1 MAGPADDINAIIRLQ
16 EALENAEDTLA
27 NETQTVAAL
36 EEERDELL
44 ALTPPLTAADQNA
57 LDALNAL
64 AANPGSIA
72 AAEVARGAAER
83 ARDAA
88 RTRLNDTVT
97 ATEPVAVDEER
108 ADGNRDVMREL
119 CTGRIPQQPVIRSGR
134 IDPESVLGAWPVAGA
149 SFPPEYYKCPPNTP
163 LFTTMAVL
171 RAGTGFNRNGKRYRA
186 EEYEECIPVIA
197 HIPPRSRLATFGNS
211 ASKLV
216 FVGISYGTVSKNNVI
231 AMVGKGSMPVPHE
244 LAKSNFYRMIGKK
257 VVWKRSSRRYG
268 SKDGPI
274 IAVPTNAND
283 DAAANPQIDAPVDE
297 DHRFIF
303 HADNRVGNIVV
314 QSADVYDCALLIG

>member
-1 MAGPADDINAIIRLQ
+1 MAAAPADDIDRFTALQ
-16 EALENAEDTLA
+16 AALENAEAALVRA
-27 NETQTVAAL
+27 TQTVDERTAQ
-36 EEERDELL
+36 RDELL
-44 ALTPPLTAADQNA
+44 ALTPPLAGAQQARLRD
-57 LDALNAL
+57 LNGNGA
-64 AANPGSIA
+64 GSIA
-72 AAEVARGAAER
+72 EAEAER
-83 ARDAA
+83 AAAELRRDAA
-88 RTRLNDTVT
+88 RAPVD
-97 ATEPVAVDEER
+97 ATGLVAETEER
-108 ADGNRDVMREL
+108 VDGNRDVMREL

-163 LFTTMAVL
+163 LFTTTAVL

-244 LAKSNFYRMIGKK
+244 LVKSNFYRMIGKK

-283 DAAANPQIDAPVDE
+283 DARANPAINQPAAN

-303 HADNRVGNIVV
+303 HATNRVGNIVV